1 MKDLDKAEA
10 SVQRALA
17 LMEDKPYFLVYRGDA
32 MKCLAEIAF
41 LRGDYASERSYL
53 KNYLQLKERLDEQVN
68 NEEIKKISWKFE
80 IEKYEETLQRNEL
93 KEKELKRTYSLIA
106 LSMFLMAVVVVLLMV
121 RSRHKVKIKNIK
133 LENSQLQLAYEKQ
146 LLNKEL
152 VTVKTALTEFTDKI
166 NQNNIVISNLRKE
179 LTNTKGLDEGLKN
192 RVSEQLNTM
201 LKSHLMTQERWLD
214 FKTEFELTYP
224 GYLYNI
230 KANNSA
236 LTENDM
242 RIVTKVII
250 VCVFCYHVHHLV

>member
-1 MKDLDKAEA
+1 
-10 SVQRALA
+10 
-17 LMEDKPYFLVYRGDA
+17 
-32 MKCLAEIAF
+32 
-41 LRGDYASERSYL
+41 
-53 KNYLQLKERLDEQVN
+53 
-68 NEEIKKISWKFE
+68 
-80 IEKYEETLQRNEL
+80 
-93 KEKELKRTYSLIA
+93 
-106 LSMFLMAVVVVLLMV
+106 MAVVVVLLMV

-179 LTNTKGLDEGLKN
+179 LTNTKGLDEGIKN

-242 RIVTKVII
+242 RIIALTKLNLNNRSIADLLGISLEGVKKAKQR
-250 VCVFCYHVHHLV
+250 LKKKMNPDA